1 MWQYWFFIY
10 CESIFSIGGT
20 IWGYSCLLNCNVFG
34 FVLGQWGETVTLP
47 RHSSRSLFPGHWTPF
62 GKTIIGKWSTL
73 LFQTIYWCFLHPISI
88 TIGKGNY
95 TIGMPNHLFLVAEL
109 ASIGMTLVRHLVA
122 VSSVLAPVI
131 APVAVVK
138 GKRFRLIGILTGER
152 INQYDSI
159 VMAVAS
165 KKEKSLS
172 FLACGNYFYLWVGD
186 FCACSWHLHNHL
198 SIPERKL

>member
-1 MWQYWFFIY
+1 MKHPFVSNY
-10 CESIFSIGGT
+10 
-20 IWGYSCLLNCNVFG
+20 LLV
-34 FVLGQWGETVTLP
+34 
-47 RHSSRSLFPGHWTPF
+47 
-62 GKTIIGKWSTL
+62 IICIL
-73 LFQTIYWCFLHPISI
+73 LALLLV
-88 TIGKGNY
+88 KE
-95 TIGMPNHLFLVAEL
+95 IGMPNHLFLVAEL

-122 VSSVLAPVI
+122 ISSVLAPVI

-186 FCACSWHLHNHL
+186 FCACS
-198 SIPERKL
+198 